1 MSMNEAD
8 TRYHLIDPVLREKG
22 YTSRARITLETILT
36 PAPVEPSGP
45 KGRRRKGP
53 GRTDYLLCVQVGE
66 MPKALPVAVLEAK
79 KESEDPL
86 KGMQQAKGY
95 ADCERFDVK
104 YVFSTNGHK
113 YGEFDCV
120 TSLQGGPHPFINFPP
135 HADLSAR
142 YAKDAGINLARPEAA
157 MLFQADSPA
166 WAISRYYQDAAIR
179 AAFEKILVDQEAG
192 VPPRVLLT
200 LATGAGKTIIATN
213 LLWRMSQAGQLPKP
227 ALFLCD
233 RDELREQAYAK
244 LKAAF
249 GDNARIVRTEKGGN
263 SAQNARIHIAT
274 YQTLGLDD
282 DEGFASFL
290 TDHYGEDAFS
300 VIIIDECHRSAWGR
314 WSEVLRRNSNAIH
327 IGLTATPRKLDE
339 PEKPSPEAKQD
350 QDITA
355 NNRKYFG
362 EPVYEYNLIQA
373 QEDGYLAACEI
384 VKRKASI
391 DNATFTKEEI
401 LKAGV
406 KDIKTGL
413 PLTAEDLTKNE
424 YTGKDF
430 DDELFIELRTP
441 KMCQDLFKLLCDN
454 GGPEQKVIIF
464 CTREIHADRVVQQM
478 NNLYVNW
485 CKGQGKE
492 RKDHYA
498 FKCMGG
504 PNNGSDMIEPMRG
517 SSERAFIACTVDLLE
532 AGVDIER
539 LNAVVFFR
547 YLQSPIK
554 FYQMVG
560 RGTRIHEETQK
571 YKFWLYDYTD
581 VTKLFGT
588 DFITKPPRPGGGGKV
603 GGDDDGDGGGGSDD
617 GPIIAE
623 IGGQSVVI
631 TAQGRFILSRRDGRD
646 TPIPVDEYRREVI
659 QRVVSEAHNL
669 DEFRALWIEAQ
680 KRRQLI
686 DHLLGDNFSPEVI
699 REMDQMNDF
708 DLYDFFGHHGYHAR
722 ALKRPERGE
731 LFIINNQSWFDGM
744 NDKAAIVLK
753 GLGHQFAQG
762 GTDALESQN
771 LWEVPEIK
779 LAGGLK
785 ALRGLG
791 APAQVMLGAK
801 TKLFGI

>member
-8 TRYHLIDPVLREKG
+8 TRFHLIDPVLRTKG
-22 YTSRARITLETILT
+22 YVSRDQITLETILT
-36 PAPVEPSGP
+36 PAPVEPTGP

-53 GRTDYLLCVQVGE
+53 GRTDYLLCVQVGS

-79 KESEDPL
+79 KEGEDPL

-95 ADCERFDVK
+95 ADCQRFDVK

-113 YGEFDCV
+113 YGEFDCG
-120 TSLQGGPHPFINFPP
+120 TGLQGGAFPFPDFPH
-135 HADLSAR
+135 HADLTAR
-142 YAKDAGINLARPEAA
+142 YAKDSGIDVARPEAA

-166 WAISRYYQDAAIR
+166 WSLSRYYQDAAIR
-179 AAFEKILVDQEAG
+179 AAVEKILLDEQSG
-192 VPPRVLLT
+192 KPPRVLLT
-200 LATGAGKTIIATN
+200 LATGAGKTVIATN
-213 LLWRMSQAGQLPKP
+213 LLWRLSQAGQLPKP

-233 RDELREQAYAK
+233 RDELREQAYTK

-263 SAQNARIHIAT
+263 AAQNARIHVAT

-282 DEGFASFL
+282 EEGFASFL
-290 TDHYGEDAFS
+290 SEHYGHDAFS

-314 WSEVLRRNSNAIH
+314 WSEVLRRNPNAIH
-327 IGLTATPRKLDE
+327 IGLTATPRKLEESDKASHE
-339 PEKPSPEAKQD
+339 DKE
-350 QDITA
+350 ITA
-355 NNRKYFG
+355 NNRQYFG
-362 EPVYEYNLIQA
+362 DPVYEYTLIQA

-391 DNATFTKEEI
+391 DSATFTKKEI
-401 LKAGV
+401 LAAGV
-406 KDIKTGL
+406 RDIKTGKL
-413 PLTAEDLTKNE
+413 LAEEDLTKDE

-441 KMCQDLFKLLCDN
+441 KMCADLFDLLCEN
-454 GGPEQKVIIF
+454 GGPEQKTIIF
-464 CTREIHADRVVQQM
+464 CTREIHADRVAQHM
-478 NNLYVNW
+478 NNLYVRW
-485 CKGQGKE
+485 CKE
-492 RKDHYA
+492 RGHTPKDHYA

-504 PNNGSDMIEPMRG
+504 ANNGADMIEPMRG
-517 SSERAFIACTVDLLE
+517 SGERAFIACTVDLLE

-581 VTKLFGT
+581 VTSLFGT
-588 DFITKPPRPGGGGKV
+588 DFITKPPRSGGGRK
-603 GGDDDGDGGGGSDD
+603 GGDDDDD
-617 GPIIAE
+617 DDDDNGNNGPAVGE
-623 IGGQSVVI
+623 IGGQRVSI
-631 TAQGRFILSRRDGRD
+631 NAQGRFILSRRDGRD

-659 QRVVSEAHNL
+659 QRVIAEANNL

-680 KRRQLI
+680 KRRSLI

-699 REMDQMNDF
+699 REIDQMTDF

-722 ALKRPERGE
+722 ALRRPERGD
-731 LFIINNQSWFDGM
+731 LFIRSHRPWLDSM
-744 NDKAAIVLK
+744 DPKAAIVLK
-753 GLGHQFAQG
+753 GLGHQFAAG
-762 GTDALESQN
+762 GTDALETPA
-771 LWEVPEIK
+771 LWDVPEIK
-779 LAGGLK
+779 LAGGLD
-785 ALRGLG
+785 ALRVLG
-791 APAQVMLGAK
+791 KPTDVMRDAK
-801 TKLFGI
+801 GRLFGV

>member
-8 TRYHLIDPVLREKG
+8 TRYHLVDPVLRTKG
-22 YTSRARITLETILT
+22 YVSRDQITLETILT
-36 PAPVEPSGP
+36 PPPVEPTGA

-53 GRTDYLLCVQVGE
+53 GRTDYLLCVQAGG

-79 KESEDPL
+79 KEGEDPL

-95 ADCERFDVK
+95 ADCQRFDVK

-120 TSLQGGPHPFINFPP
+120 TSLQGGPFPFLDFPP
-135 HADLSAR
+135 HPDLTAR
-142 YAKDAGINLARPEAA
+142 YAKDTGIDMTRPEAA
-157 MLFQADSPA
+157 LLFQADSPA
-166 WAISRYYQDAAIR
+166 WSLSRYYQDAAIR
-179 AAFEKILVDQEAG
+179 AAIEKILVDGQAG
-192 VPPRVLLT
+192 RPPRVLLT
-200 LATGAGKTIIATN
+200 LATGAGKTVIATN
-213 LLWRMSQAGQLPKP
+213 LLWRLNQAGQLAKP

-233 RDELREQAYAK
+233 RDELREQAYTK

-263 SAQNARIHIAT
+263 AAQNARVHVAT

-282 DEGFASFL
+282 EEGFASFL
-290 TDHYGEDAFS
+290 TDHCGEDAFS

-314 WSEVLRRNSNAIH
+314 WAEVLRRNPNAIH
-327 IGLTATPRKLDE
+327 IGLTATPRQLEESDKASHEDKE
-339 PEKPSPEAKQD
+339 
-350 QDITA
+350 ITA
-355 NNRKYFG
+355 NNRQYFG
-362 EPVYEYNLIQA
+362 EPVYEYTLIQA

-391 DNATFTKEEI
+391 DSATFTKKEI
-401 LKAGV
+401 LAAGV
-406 KDIKTGL
+406 RDIKTGKL
-413 PLTAEDLTKNE
+413 LTEDDLTKNE

-430 DDELFIELRTP
+430 DDELFIEMRAP
-441 KMCQDLFKLLCDN
+441 KMCADLFELLCEN

-464 CTREIHADRVVQQM
+464 CTREIHADRVTQHM
-478 NNLYVNW
+478 NNLYVRW
-485 CKGQGKE
+485 CNE
-492 RKDHYA
+492 RGHTPKDHYA

-504 PNNGSDMIEPMRG
+504 ANNGSDMIEPMRG
-517 SSERAFIACTVDLLE
+517 SGERVFIACTVDLLE

-581 VTKLFGT
+581 VTSLFGT
-588 DFITKPPRPGGGGKV
+588 EFITKPPRSGGDRK
-603 GGDDDGDGGGGSDD
+603 GGDDDDEGGGGGGND
-617 GPIIAE
+617 GPAVGEIA
-623 IGGQSVVI
+623 GQRVSI
-631 TAQGRFILSRRDGRD
+631 NAQGRFILSRRDGRD
-646 TPIPVDEYRREVI
+646 TPIPADEYRREVI
-659 QRVVSEAHNL
+659 QRVIAEANNL
-669 DEFRALWIEAQ
+669 DEFRALWIETQ
-680 KRRQLI
+680 KRRSLI

-699 REMDQMNDF
+699 REIDQMTDF

-722 ALKRPERGE
+722 ALKRPERGS
-731 LFIINNQSWFDGM
+731 LFIESNRPWFDGM
-744 NDKAAIVLK
+744 DPNAAIVLK
-753 GLGHQFAQG
+753 GLGHQFATG
-762 GTDALESQN
+762 GTDALETPA

-779 LAGGLK
+779 LAGGLD
-785 ALRGLG
+785 ALRALG
-791 APAQVMLGAK
+791 RPTDVTHEAK
-801 TKLFGI
+801 ERLFSA